1 MKNNFL
7 KMRTVYLL
15 QKINYHSC
23 LIFSF
28 TMIYSVGLFL
38 TILVGLKMLMLECK

>member
-15 QKINYHSC
+15 REINFHC
-23 LIFSF
+23 CFIFSF
-28 TMIYSVGLFL
+28 SMIYSLGLFL
-38 TILVGLKMLMLECK
+38 TILVGLKMLVLECK